1 MYGATS
7 TDRLKIP
14 QQDDGDSP
22 MSKAD
27 FIDASQNLTG
37 SRDLGAQLFCAL
49 LRSLGVTARLICSLQ
64 PLPFSFAQKGTTQSL
79 SRFASK
85 KEEPVSPLPSAGG
98 RAPLKEPLASPV
110 LSHYDPRI
118 PAAQREVLAS
128 LRPAASTPV
137 PSPPRTPHVPA
148 RGRCT

>member
-1 MYGATS
+1 MYGATP
-7 TDRLKIP
+7 TDGLKIP
-14 QQDDGDSP
+14 QQDDGDLP
-22 MSKAD
+22 ISKPD
-27 FIDASQNLTG
+27 FIDASEDLMG

-85 KEEPVSPLPSAGG
+85 KEESVLPLSSTGEKT
-98 RAPLKEPLASPV
+98 PLKEPLASPV
-110 LSHYDPRI
+110 LPHYGPRM

-128 LRPAASTPV
+128 LRPAASTAV
-137 PSPPRTPHVPA
+137 QSPPRAPHVPA
-148 RGRCT
+148 RGKCT